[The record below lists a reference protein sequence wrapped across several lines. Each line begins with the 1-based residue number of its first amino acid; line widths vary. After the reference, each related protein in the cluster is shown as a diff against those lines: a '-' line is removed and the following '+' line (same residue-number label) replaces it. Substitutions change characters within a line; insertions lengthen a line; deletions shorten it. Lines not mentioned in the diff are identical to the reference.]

1 MTSSSEIPRF
11 IALAV
16 ALGGVASCSGSGRMP
31 PEPIG
36 YVAAPRPPRHELIL
50 EGRVEDPPVA
60 GQYQDPMPLSMDS
73 GTGDPNYGYG
83 DVSSDFAGADPA
95 MRDVPATQN
104 AYGLQRHSAPM
115 GAITDA
121 TTDQGLMPPP
131 PPADGFGVASTGPGT
146 HLGASPASADSAAGM
161 SGLPSEGVNMDA
173 GLGIGAAAPTG
184 EEALPLAGDP
194 APAGGE
200 QLLSPPP
207 PGSHFTIA
215 EDNPSQPVVDGI
227 GTDDPIVLVP
237 RR

>member
-1 MTSSSEIPRF
+1 MTSHSEFPRF

-36 YVAAPRPPRHELIL
+36 YVAAPERPPRHELIL
-50 EGRVEDPPVA
+50 EGRVDEPPRDRR
-60 GQYQDPMPLSMDS
+60 YLDEPMPLSMDS
-73 GTGDPNYGYG
+73 GTGDPNYSYG

-104 AYGLQRHSAPM
+104 AYGLQQRSAPM
-115 GAITDA
+115 GAITEA
-121 TTDQGLMPPP
+121 TSDQGLLAPPP
-131 PPADGFGVASTGPGT
+131 VDGYAGNDAAATAVQ
-146 HLGASPASADSAAGM
+146 GAEV
-161 SGLPSEGVNMDA
+161 SGFSSEGVNMDA
-173 GLGIGAAAPTG
+173 GLGVAP
-184 EEALPLAGDP
+184 EAEGGNSQLPLAGDP
-194 APAGGE
+194 PKQAGGE

-227 GTDDPIVLVP
+227 GTDDPVVLMP
-237 RR
+237 RQ